1 MYERSAIV
9 LERYLSKI
17 FGQDNA
23 TGIKANYYLYTDI
36 LEEMEKYQMVT
47 EEEEKVIEEFD
58 AIAQKMQTIQKKQ
71 EMLCSDSIE
80 QEEERNRLFNDFDQD
95 PAAIE
100 KKILK
105 VEKILEENEEQQKQ
119 LREEY
124 IELFSE
130 FIEKQRTR
138 NRCSKTRRTAETN
151 HMKVL
156 NETAEKMELI
166 DPEVMGKVK
175 QFSAINNEEICQKL
189 NKIMLENGKN
199 EKIKFDSEVI
209 KKAVATRIEIA
220 KKEAECYLNSYDK
233 LKKLMTEIEGDS
245 IKLAK
250 YQKAQR
256 DIQMKLE
263 FLDSEKEYIVSFLDN
278 ERMTAVGGEK
288 NHKQMMKD
296 ACEKYDV
303 DIMQINNLYDL
314 LIKEMA
320 GKATKKA
327 YNELYNSTYLTNIE
341 ETEKSF
347 NQEVNSIKSSVGTII
362 NTNYWRIEGIKN
374 IYEIFNRQVQENF
387 ERDLTEFMPIEE
399 AKELKKSFKNEKSI
413 DDDEDEWFI
422 SNDEI
427 GNMQSEKDPEESEQ
441 EEDDEDW
448 FGNLKD
454 YEDYNEEN
462 DEDENDLD
470 DYDEKNDKDKFEEEN
485 EENEF
490 ALEEDNDTIF
500 GDDEEDDD
508 EYEDEEAEEDEQ
520 KIKRVNMQGTR
531 DNNDFEAKLREKL
544 ANKNKGKNKKYEE
557 FAWDEESKEEKITR
571 TNTGKNKKRKAE
583 RMVAED
589 DKGIFN
595 KFFKK

>member
-17 FGQDNA
+17 FGQDDT
-23 TGIKANYYLYTDI
+23 TGMKANYYLYTDI

-47 EEEEKVIEEFD
+47 EEEEKVIKEFD
-58 AIAQKMQTIQKKQ
+58 AIAQKMQAIQKKQ
-71 EMLCSDSIE
+71 EMLCSDNIE

-95 PAAIE
+95 PATIE

-105 VEKILEENEEQQKQ
+105 IEKILEENEEEEKQ

-130 FIEKQRTR
+130 FTEKQKIR

-156 NETAEKMELI
+156 NQTAEKMELI
-166 DPEVMGKVK
+166 DREVMGRVK
-175 QFSAINNEEICQKL
+175 QFSAISNEEICQKL

-209 KKAVATRIEIA
+209 KKAVATRVEMA

-245 IKLAK
+245 IRLAK
-250 YQKAQR
+250 YQKIQR
-256 DIQMKLE
+256 DIQIKLE
-263 FLDSEKEYIVSFLDN
+263 FLDAEKEYIVSFLDN
-278 ERMTAVGGEK
+278 ERMTTVGGEK
-288 NHKQMMKD
+288 SHEQMMKD

-303 DIMQINNLYDL
+303 DIRQINNLYDL
-314 LIKEMA
+314 LIKEMT

-347 NQEVNSIKSSVGTII
+347 NQEVNNIKSSVGTII

-374 IYEIFNRQVQENF
+374 IYEIFNRQVQEYF

-399 AKELKKSFKNEKSI
+399 AKELKKALKNEETI
-413 DDDEDEWFI
+413 EDDENEWFI

-427 GNMQSEKDPEESEQ
+427 ENNNDSKEVEED
-441 EEDDEDW
+441 EDDEDW
-448 FGNLKD
+448 FRNS
-454 YEDYNEEN
+454 ED
-462 DEDENDLD
+462 DEDIEEYDDEDDEDANDDGEDL
-470 DYDEKNDKDKFEEEN
+470 EEN
-485 EENEF
+485 EDEF
-490 ALEEDNDTIF
+490 DDDTEYEEEEKE
-500 GDDEEDDD
+500 DDEDDD
-508 EYEDEEAEEDEQ
+508 DWFTNSEEDEDS
-520 KIKRVNMQGTR
+520 KEDKNVIPQGAR

-544 ANKNKGKNKKYEE
+544 ANKNKGKNKKSKKYEE
-557 FAWDEESKEEKITR
+557 FAWDEEDKEEGIKAR
-571 TNTGKNKKRKAE
+571 KKKPARMAE
-583 RMVAED
+583 NS

-595 KFFKK
+595 KLFNK

>member
-17 FGQDNA
+17 FGQDDT

-36 LEEMEKYQMVT
+36 LEEMKKYQMVT

-58 AIAQKMQTIQKKQ
+58 AIAQKMQAIQKKQ
-71 EMLCSDSIE
+71 EMLCSDNIE

-95 PAAIE
+95 PVAIE

-105 VEKILEENEEQQKQ
+105 IEKILEENEEEQKQ

-130 FIEKQRTR
+130 FTEKQKIR

-156 NETAEKMELI
+156 NETAEKIELI
-166 DPEVMGKVK
+166 DREVIGRVK
-175 QFSAINNEEICQKL
+175 QFSATNNEEIYQKL

-209 KKAVATRIEIA
+209 KKAVATRGEIA

-233 LKKLMTEIEGDS
+233 LKKVMTEIEGDS

-250 YQKAQR
+250 YQKIQR
-256 DIQMKLE
+256 YIQIKLE
-263 FLDSEKEYIVSFLDN
+263 FLDAEKEYIVSFLDN

-303 DIMQINNLYDL
+303 DIRQINNLYDL
-314 LIKEMA
+314 LIKEMT

-347 NQEVNSIKSSVGTII
+347 NQEVNNIKSSVGTII

-374 IYEIFNRQVQENF
+374 IYEIFNRQVQEYF

-399 AKELKKSFKNEKSI
+399 AKELKKALKNEETI
-413 DDDEDEWFI
+413 EDDENEWFI

-427 GNMQSEKDPEESEQ
+427 EDNNDSKEVEED
-441 EEDDEDW
+441 EDDEDW
-448 FGNLKD
+448 FGNS
-454 YEDYNEEN
+454 EDDEDIEEYN
-462 DEDENDLD
+462 DEDDEDANYDDEDL
-470 DYDEKNDKDKFEEEN
+470 EEN
-485 EENEF
+485 EDELNDDTEY
-490 ALEEDNDTIF
+490 EE
-500 GDDEEDDD
+500 EKEDDD
-508 EYEDEEAEEDEQ
+508 GDDDWFTNLQEDEDNKEN
-520 KIKRVNMQGTR
+520 KYVIPQGTR

-544 ANKNKGKNKKYEE
+544 ANKNKGKNKKSKRYEE
-557 FAWDEESKEEKITR
+557 FAWDEEDKEEGIKAR
-571 TNTGKNKKRKAE
+571 KKKPARMAE
-583 RMVAED
+583 NS

-595 KFFKK
+595 KLFNK

>member
-17 FGQDNA
+17 FGQDDT

-36 LEEMEKYQMVT
+36 LEEMKKYQMVT

-58 AIAQKMQTIQKKQ
+58 AIAQKMQAIQKKQ
-71 EMLCSDSIE
+71 EMLCSDNIE

-95 PAAIE
+95 PVAIE

-105 VEKILEENEEQQKQ
+105 IEKILEENEEEQKQ

-130 FIEKQRTR
+130 FTEKQKIR

-156 NETAEKMELI
+156 NETAEKIELI
-166 DPEVMGKVK
+166 DREVIGRVK
-175 QFSAINNEEICQKL
+175 QFSATNNEEIYQKL

-209 KKAVATRIEIA
+209 KKAVATRVEIA

-233 LKKLMTEIEGDS
+233 LKKVMTEIEGDS

-250 YQKAQR
+250 YQKIQR
-256 DIQMKLE
+256 YIQIKLE
-263 FLDSEKEYIVSFLDN
+263 FLDAEKEYIVSFLDN

-288 NHKQMMKD
+288 NHEQMMKD

-303 DIMQINNLYDL
+303 DIRQINNLYDL
-314 LIKEMA
+314 LIKEMT

-347 NQEVNSIKSSVGTII
+347 NQEVNNIKSSVGTII

-374 IYEIFNRQVQENF
+374 IYEIFNRQVQEYF

-399 AKELKKSFKNEKSI
+399 AKELKKALKNEETI
-413 DDDEDEWFI
+413 EDDENEWFI

-427 GNMQSEKDPEESEQ
+427 EDNNDSKEVEED
-441 EEDDEDW
+441 EDDEDW
-448 FGNLKD
+448 FGNS
-454 YEDYNEEN
+454 EDDEDIEEYN
-462 DEDENDLD
+462 DEDDEDANYDDEDL
-470 DYDEKNDKDKFEEEN
+470 EEN
-485 EENEF
+485 EDELNDDTEY
-490 ALEEDNDTIF
+490 EE
-500 GDDEEDDD
+500 EKEDDD
-508 EYEDEEAEEDEQ
+508 GDDDWFTNLQEDEDNKEN
-520 KIKRVNMQGTR
+520 KYVIPQGTR

-544 ANKNKGKNKKYEE
+544 ANKNKGKNKKSKRYEE
-557 FAWDEESKEEKITR
+557 FAWDEEDKEEGIKAR
-571 TNTGKNKKRKAE
+571 KKKPARMAE
-583 RMVAED
+583 NS

-595 KFFKK
+595 KLFNK